1 MVGESNDLHCKICN
15 SVMVYD
21 PLNRAFYCHQCR
33 NWYGNLVQT
42 YEREEDTR
50 KHAGIKDGIYVIIA
64 IITVILGLLFG
75 LAGIAGAGSLCC
87 LVRIFAGGALG
98 YGGAKALKKY
108 YNYNTDELKAV
119 PPEYRCKHCWLPLVP
134 DFHNNWFYCE
144 KCGAIDQIEARPNA
158 MKQARE
164 MSVCK
169 KCGNEMTYSID
180 SEQFECSVCD

>member
-1 MVGESNDLHCKICN
+1 
-15 SVMVYD
+15 MVYD

-33 NWYGNLVQT
+33 NWYGNLVQV

-108 YNYNTDELKAV
+108 YNYNTEGCASRV
-119 PPEYRCKHCWLPLVP
+119 QV
-134 DFHNNWFYCE
+134 
-144 KCGAIDQIEARPNA
+144 
-158 MKQARE
+158 
-164 MSVCK
+164 
-169 KCGNEMTYSID
+169 
-180 SEQFECSVCD
+180 